1 MVGYK
6 GNLNSIVVVPD
17 PILRKKSKNVK
28 SSELKKIRDLLKNMT
43 YLLDKYSGIGLSAVQ
58 IGILKNFFIIKKDF
72 EKDKIDLN
80 HYLDEIEVY
89 INPEI
94 MESSL
99 EKQDGWEG
107 CLSIPNVECLVERNK
122 KIKVKYV
129 DIDGNVVV
137 REIEDLRA
145 IVFQHE
151 YDHTQGILIL
161 DKAKQIREV
170 GD

>member
-28 SSELKKIRDLLKNMT
+28 NSELKKIRDLLKSMT

-58 IGILKNFFIIKKDF
+58 VGILKNFFIIKKDF
-72 EKDKIDLN
+72 EKEKIDFN
-80 HYLDEIEVY
+80 NYLDEIEVY

-94 MESSL
+94 IEYST

-107 CLSIPNVECLVERNK
+107 CLSIPNVECLVERHK
-122 KIKVKYV
+122 KIKVKYI
-129 DIDGNVVV
+129 DIDGNIVVK
-137 REIEDLRA
+137 EIEDLRA